1 MVVTI
6 FALFALAAVPL
17 FRLAPPASAVAITCF
32 AGWLLLPV
40 GNFPPGSA
48 ESSFAYWITGAAVPS
63 DMLLTKM
70 WWPPVV
76 ALVGALWSD
85 RKSVLRWR
93 LRWND
98 VPMILWCLWPIGQW
112 PFVAHPEP
120 SPWVASLYLAAAWG
134 APWVLGRIYFSGQQA
149 RVQLITAIAAG
160 LAVLVPIALLEGII
174 GPKLY
179 GWLYELHPFR
189 FDGAQRYIGFRPLG
203 FFEHG
208 NQYGIWVAATA
219 LAAVWLWR
227 TEPDAYVRGRFG
239 TVAALAVAITLLS
252 QSVGAI
258 LLLFG
263 GLALLWKIGSPMKR
277 WVLPLMLA
285 LIVSGATL
293 YLTRALPLRAFAE
306 NTMIGRQIVG
316 LARSAGR
323 ESFTWRIARDQEALA
338 LFSDHPIAGTGQ
350 WDWWRQDEG
359 RPWDLTVLILGQFG
373 LIGLV
378 LALGSLLAPAVR
390 ALYDGGC
397 LALRRNLPEVP
408 LATIVL
414 MGVAD
419 MLLNSFILYPAILAA
434 GALGQMKKSKLE
446 QGTAGQSA

>member
-6 FALFALAAVPL
+6 FALFALASVPL
-17 FRLAPPASAVAITCF
+17 FRLAPPASAVAVTCF

-40 GNFPPGSA
+40 GNFPAGSS
-48 ESSFAYWITGAAVPS
+48 ESTFPYWITGAAVPS

-76 ALVGALWSD
+76 ALAGALWRD
-85 RKSVLRWR
+85 RKAVLRWR
-93 LRWND
+93 VGWID

-112 PFVAHPEP
+112 PFIAHPEP
-120 SPWVASLYLAAAWG
+120 SPWIASLYLAAAWG
-134 APWVLGRIYFSGQQA
+134 APWVLGRIYFPGQEA
-149 RVQLITAIAAG
+149 RVQLITLIAAG
-160 LAVLVPIALLEGII
+160 LAVLTPIALLEGIM

-227 TEPDAYVRGRFG
+227 TEPDAHVRGRFG
-239 TVAALAVAITLLS
+239 AAAALALAITLLS

-263 GLALLWKIGSPMKR
+263 GLALLWRIGSPMKR

-285 LIVSGATL
+285 LIISGATL

-306 NTMIGRQIVG
+306 NTIIGRQVVD
-316 LARSAGR
+316 LVRSAGR

-338 LFSDHPIAGTGQ
+338 LVRDHLLAGTGR
-350 WDWWRQDEG
+350 WDWWRKDNN
-359 RPWDLTVLILGQFG
+359 RPWDLAVLILGQFG

-378 LALGSLLAPAVR
+378 LALGSLLLPAVR
-390 ALYDGGC
+390 ALYDRGC
-397 LALRRNLPEVP
+397 LALPRNLPEVP

-434 GALGQMKKSKLE
+434 GALGQMKKCKLE
-446 QGTAGQSA
+446 QHTAGHSA

>member
-1 MVVTI
+1 
-6 FALFALAAVPL
+6 
-17 FRLAPPASAVAITCF
+17 
-32 AGWLLLPV
+32 
-40 GNFPPGSA
+40 
-48 ESSFAYWITGAAVPS
+48 
-63 DMLLTKM
+63 
-70 WWPPVV
+70 
-76 ALVGALWSD
+76 
-85 RKSVLRWR
+85 
-93 LRWND
+93 
-98 VPMILWCLWPIGQW
+98 
-112 PFVAHPEP
+112 
-120 SPWVASLYLAAAWG
+120 
-134 APWVLGRIYFSGQQA
+134 VLGRIYFSGQEA
-149 RVQLITAIAAG
+149 RVQLITVIAAG
-160 LAVLVPIALLEGII
+160 LAVLAPIALLEGIM

-189 FDGAQRYIGFRPLG
+189 FDGAQRYVGFRPLG

-227 TEPDAYVRGRFG
+227 TEPVRGRFG
-239 TVAALAVAITLLS
+239 AVAALALAITLLS

-263 GLALLWKIGSPMKR
+263 GLALLWRIGSSMKR
-277 WVLPLMLA
+277 WVLPLILA
-285 LIVSGATL
+285 LIISGATL

-338 LFSDHPIAGTGQ
+338 LVSDHPIAGTGQ

-359 RPWDLTVLILGQFG
+359 RPWDLAVLIFGQFG

-390 ALYDGGC
+390 ALYDRGC

-434 GALGQMKKSKLE
+434 GALVPMNQSKLK
-446 QGTAGQSA
+446 SDSVDHRS